1 MPLMACFLFV
11 KLERYQHRCRSNRID
26 VLQIP
31 LLNVI
36 SMVTRLK
43 AAKQRDNS
51 EMDSRTA
58 LRGSREKSSSRSGA
72 AAIHKKQTPVARTE
86 RNCSVARTLVI
97 VSDAWSFL
105 IIREAFFGTQNFD
118 AFHSA
123 LRVPRATL
131 TDRLNKLTE
140 LRIFRKTSIGGAR
153 RNEYHLTKMG
163 FDLYPCFIALMQ
175 FGDRWLAG
183 RKPPPLTLVH
193 TLCNC
198 ESHPIVACSHCG
210 ARIEARD
217 VEYRDGPG
225 AGRTVSSPR
234 RNTRRSSDGNQ
245 FLLGRPSS
253 VSRALTIIGDK
264 WSFMVAREAFFGK
277 RRYDEIQTELGIA
290 PNILTDRLSR
300 LVAAGVFRR
309 RLYQRSPDR
318 YEYILTGMGH
328 DLYGPFI
335 AMIRWGDQWLSKGK
349 PPLLLKHLA
358 CGHDFDAVV
367 ACNCCARPIVASDM
381 RYKLSYNPKKLG
393 ALGPRQIE

>member
-1 MPLMACFLFV
+1 
-11 KLERYQHRCRSNRID
+11 
-26 VLQIP
+26 
-31 LLNVI
+31 
-36 SMVTRLK
+36 
-43 AAKQRDNS
+43 
-51 EMDSRTA
+51 MDSRTA
-58 LRGSREKSSSRSGA
+58 SGRSRAKLSGRSEMA
-72 AAIHKKQTPVARTE
+72 TIREDRSPTVRTE
-86 RNCSVARTLVI
+86 RNCSVARTLDI

-118 AFHSA
+118 AFYSA
-123 LRVPRATL
+123 LKIPRATL
-131 TDRLNKLTE
+131 ADRLNKLTE
-140 LRIFRKTSIGGAR
+140 LHIFRKTSVRGSR
-153 RNEYHLTKMG
+153 RKEYHLTKMG

-183 RKPPPLTLVH
+183 RKPAPLTLVH
-193 TLCNC
+193 TTCNC

-210 ARIEARD
+210 ARVEARD
-217 VEYRDGPG
+217 VEFRDGPG
-225 AGRTVSSPR
+225 SGRTASGSR

-253 VSRALTIIGDK
+253 VSRALAIIGDK
-264 WSFMVAREAFFGK
+264 WSFMVAREAFFGR

-309 RLYQRSPDR
+309 RLYQSSPDR

-349 PPLLLKHLA
+349 PPLLLRHLT
-358 CGHDFDAVV
+358 CGHDFQAVV
-367 ACNCCARPIVASDM
+367 ACNCCACPIVASDM
-381 RYKLSYNPKKLG
+381 KYRLSYDTKKIG
-393 ALGPRQIE
+393 ALSPRQIK